1 MSAVEQTLA
10 APVATK
16 PRERYIDVW
25 RAAAVIR
32 IVVYHGSGLA
42 WLTLLFP
49 AMGLMFALAGSLT
62 ARSLDRS
69 PSHVVRGRLRRLLP
83 PLWAYGAIM
92 LPLTF
97 SGGEGDGW
105 GPFLDEPRERIDLL
119 WWIVPVE
126 WPPPGGAEWGWMA
139 TAVLWYLVAYLWFV
153 VLAPV
158 TLRIFRGWPVPTL
171 LVALAAPL
179 ILHLELITVGGSF
192 ESLTRDLATYFA
204 CWIVG
209 YAHRDRLLHRIPG
222 PVFAAAVLLLA
233 GAAAVWLFRHGGAR
247 GDFDLNHHPVASA
260 WWSTAFV
267 AAVLRFDQPLRWLR
281 PGSRLDR
288 AVAAVNAR
296 AVTIYLWHFPMLGVA
311 QFLLDGVNLGDW
323 TRRAL
328 TTGIVAA
335 ATCVP
340 VLLLGWVEDLAAR
353 RTPSLLPPVLR
364 RPAVAPQAPPVAAV
378 GTPDHWARRTL
389 AGFGVSAVA
398 VVVVA
403 AGWTGDS
410 TGGTSGSERQP
421 VHEQEDFVSDLPYT
435 ALRNGLGP
443 VERDH
448 TNGTAEPDDG
458 APIVLADVPYAR
470 GLGVSSPS
478 AVRLYPRPGCLR
490 FTAVVGLDQ
499 ESAGSATF
507 LIAADDTTVATLGP
521 LEAGQASEV
530 TVDIIGVTRLD
541 LIVEDQHGPVN
552 AVWADARLV
561 CSQ

>member
-1 MSAVEQTLA
+1 MALA
-10 APVATK
+10 AAR

-25 RAAAVIR
+25 RAAAVVR

-97 SGGEGDGW
+97 RDGW

-119 WWIVPVE
+119 WWIVPIE
-126 WPPPGGAEWGWMA
+126 WPPPGGAEWGWMV

-158 TLRIFRGWPVPTL
+158 TLRIFRAWPVPTL
-171 LVALAAPL
+171 LVALAAPVM
-179 ILHLELITVGGSF
+179 LHLELITVGGSF
-192 ESLTRDLATYFA
+192 ESLTRDLSTYFA
-204 CWIVG
+204 CWFVG

-222 PVFAAAVLLLA
+222 QVFAAAVLILA
-233 GAAAVWLFRHGGAR
+233 GAATIWLFRHGGGRA
-247 GDFDLNHHPVASA
+247 DFDLNHHPVANA

-267 AAVLRFDQPLRWLR
+267 ATVLRCDQPLRWLR

-288 AVAAVNAR
+288 AVAVLNAR
-296 AVTIYLWHFPMLGVA
+296 AVTVYLWHFPMLGLA
-311 QFLLDGVNLGDW
+311 QYLLDGANLGDW

-328 TTGIVAA
+328 TTGIVVA

-340 VLLLGWVEDLAAR
+340 VLALGWVEDLAAR
-353 RTPSLLPPVLR
+353 RRPSIV
-364 RPAVAPQAPPVAAV
+364 PQALRKPAGASPPPVAT
-378 GTPDHWARRTL
+378 GDRPDQWARRTL
-389 AGFGVSAVA
+389 AAFGVTAVA
-398 VVVVA
+398 VVVVTG
-403 AGWTGDS
+403 GWTGDS
-410 TGGTSGSERQP
+410 TSGSSGQSGGSDRQP

-443 VERDH
+443 IERDR
-448 TNGTAEPDDG
+448 TNGAADPDDG
-458 APIVLADVPYAR
+458 DPIVLAGVSYDH
-470 GLGVSSPS
+470 GLGVTTPS

-490 FTAVVGLDQ
+490 FTAIVGIDP
-499 ESAGSATF
+499 AGDTGTATF
-507 LIAADDTTVATLGP
+507 QIVADDTSIAMIGP
-521 LEAGQASEV
+521 LEAGQTSDV
-530 TVDIIGVTRLD
+530 TVDITGATRLD
-541 LIVEDQHGPVN
+541 LIVEDHQGSVS
-552 AVWADARLV
+552 AVWADAKLV